1 MSAQQGSTTIV
12 VGLDF
17 SEEGERA
24 LDAALR
30 FASSFPG
37 VGIHVLHVDASAKT
51 FEENLDF
58 AVSRTDHT
66 VEARVKAL
74 AGGLPQVKDV
84 AVKTY
89 VRGGGAADQIVSLA
103 AELNADLVVVGTR
116 GKRGLER
123 LVLGSVAEAV
133 VRDVGCPVWIVKP
146 KDHQRP
152 ESTNE

>member
-1 MSAQQGSTTIV
+1 MTAQQASTTIV
-12 VGLDF
+12 MGLDF

-30 FASSFPG
+30 FAASFPG
-37 VGIHVLHVDASAKT
+37 VALHVLHVDASAKH

-58 AVSRTDHT
+58 AVNRTDHT

-74 AGGLPQVKDV
+74 AGGLPQVKSV

-89 VRGGGAADQIVSLA
+89 VRAGGAADQIVALA
-103 AELNADLVVVGTR
+103 AEVNADLVVVGTR

-146 KDHQRP
+146 KDHARP
-152 ESTNE
+152 EATNE